1 MSRCWVIYTYI
12 NQQQQPSMK
21 GFTKAWTSLKNI
33 LFDQTPLVLAC
44 VTDNLPEKSDRPFPN
59 LNLMMSVQNSEKYL
73 NLYHLLVL
81 LHKNSKV
88 LKYYSG
94 HCKKKKKTL
103 QSNDSIISLQK
114 EGSLNYTTDG
124 CSSALYI
131 GFFLMKNVNNITSVC
146 QEFWLITNWKCWR
159 KELWN
164 IFEKISVANKK
175 YIITFLTIDI
185 FWRVDSFHVIL

>member
-21 GFTKAWTSLKNI
+21 GFTKAWTSLKNV

-73 NLYHLLVL
+73 NLYHLLVY

-88 LKYYSG
+88 LKYYSEVIA
-94 HCKKKKKTL
+94 KKTFL

-114 EGSLNYTTDG
+114 EGSLTYTTDG

-131 GFFLMKNVNNITSVC
+131 VFFFNEKRQQHYFCVSGILADNKLKILTQGIMKY
-146 QEFWLITNWKCWR
+146 FWKN
-159 KELWN
+159 
-164 IFEKISVANKK
+164 
-175 YIITFLTIDI
+175 
-185 FWRVDSFHVIL
+185 

>member
-59 LNLMMSVQNSEKYL
+59 LNLMMSVQNSVKYL

-94 HCKKKKKTL
+94 HCKKKKK
-103 QSNDSIISLQK
+103 N
-114 EGSLNYTTDG
+114 
-124 CSSALYI
+124 
-131 GFFLMKNVNNITSVC
+131 
-146 QEFWLITNWKCWR
+146 
-159 KELWN
+159 
-164 IFEKISVANKK
+164 
-175 YIITFLTIDI
+175 LTIQWLNHFPPERRVLKLYNWWLQFCSLYWFFFNEKRQQHYFCVSGILADNKLKMLTQGI
-185 FWRVDSFHVIL
+185 MKYFWKN

>member
-59 LNLMMSVQNSEKYL
+59 LNLMMSVQNSVKYL

-88 LKYYSG
+88 LKYYSEVIA
-94 HCKKKKKTL
+94 KKKKKPYNPMTQSFPSRKKGPKLYNWWL
-103 QSNDSIISLQK
+103 QFCSL
-114 EGSLNYTTDG
+114 Y
-124 CSSALYI
+124 C
-131 GFFLMKNVNNITSVC
+131 FFFNEKHQQHYFCVSGILADNKLKMLTQGIMKY
-146 QEFWLITNWKCWR
+146 FWKN
-159 KELWN
+159 
-164 IFEKISVANKK
+164 
-175 YIITFLTIDI
+175 
-185 FWRVDSFHVIL
+185 

>member
-59 LNLMMSVQNSEKYL
+59 LNLMMSVQNSVKYL

-88 LKYYSG
+88 LKYYSEVIA
-94 HCKKKKKTL
+94 KKKKNLTIQWL
-103 QSNDSIISLQK
+103 NHFPP
-114 EGSLNYTTDG
+114 ERRVLNYTTDG

>member
-1 MSRCWVIYTYI
+1 MFVYIYI

-94 HCKKKKKTL
+94 HCKKKTKKPYNPMT
-103 QSNDSIISLQK
+103 QSFPS
-114 EGSLNYTTDG
+114 
-124 CSSALYI
+124 
-131 GFFLMKNVNNITSVC
+131 
-146 QEFWLITNWKCWR
+146 R
-159 KELWN
+159 K
-164 IFEKISVANKK
+164 KGP
-175 YIITFLTIDI
+175 
-185 FWRVDSFHVIL
+185 